1 MELSVASTVRLA
13 WSVSTSPSKPV
24 AFNASRNSRYWAGTG
39 ALAWGSGA
47 IDMEGKVGRFVAG
60 DQPRK
65 PMHAIH
71 DFRPT
76 MAASIST
83 LFLWNKRKLLPQTLH
98 KTHELPTSD
107 ARSEERRVGKE
118 CRSRWSPYH

>member
-83 LFLWNKRKLLPQTLH
+83 LFLWN
-98 KTHELPTSD
+98 
-107 ARSEERRVGKE
+107 RSEEHTSE
-118 CRSRWSPYH
+118 LQSPCNLV